1 MREVRTSVLL
11 SLVMVLLATHAFAE
25 PANPVHE
32 DAKCPV
38 CGMYVAKFDQWLAQ
52 IVDTGTGAG
61 AEPLVFDGVKDMM
74 AFYFDPPRYG
84 SDIDMSTVEIWVRN
98 YYTLDY
104 IDGRTALY
112 VLGSD
117 VRGPM
122 GDELIPFATMAEAE
136 NFMKDHRG
144 TEIVRFDDIG
154 AGLITEMKK
163 KHMMKMK
170 KMKSKMKP

>member
-1 MREVRTSVLL
+1 MRRICTSAFVSMAILI
-11 SLVMVLLATHAFAE
+11 STACAFAA
-25 PANPVHE
+25 PAHPVSE

-52 IVDTGTGAG
+52 IVNTEEDAG
-61 AEPLVFDGVKDMM
+61 KEPFVFDGVKDMM
-74 AFYFDPPRYG
+74 AFYFDPTRYG
-84 SDIDMSTVEIWVRN
+84 SDIDVSTAEIWVRN

-117 VRGPM
+117 VLGPM
-122 GDELIPFATMAEAE
+122 GDELIPFATRAEAE
-136 NFMKDHRG
+136 NFMKDHHG
-144 TEIVRFDDIG
+144 KEIVRFDDIS
-154 AGLITEMKK
+154 AGLIMEMKK

-170 KMKSKMKP
+170 KMKSHKKS